1 MYILCDVATRY
12 VLYLEVL
19 RKSGPQNFYSGKN
32 IIERAIDGARI
43 SPGHALICDR
53 FYTSVELAKLLF
65 ERGVTLT
72 ETCIQRR
79 RFIPDMMKNAAL
91 RHDDEMGEM
100 VTKQVFSESLS
111 LIAYIPRRHFTHNF
125 KAVLLLS
132 TEFQLHQQVIM

>member
-19 RKSGPQNFYSGKN
+19 RKSGPQNFYSGEN
-32 IIERAIDGARI
+32 IVERAIDGARI
-43 SPGHALICDR
+43 SLGHALICDR
-53 FYTSVELAKLLF
+53 FCTSVELAKLLF
-65 ERGVTLT
+65 QRGVTLT
-72 ETCIQRR
+72 RTCIQRR
-79 RFIPDMMKNAAL
+79 RFIPDMMKNAEL
-91 RHDDEMGEM
+91 RHDDEM

-111 LIAYIPRRHFTHNF
+111 LIAYIPRRHSTHNF